1 MKQTTNTA
9 ATTLEQ
15 VNAMPAATWGW
26 LKMNQTKLELSDELA
41 AAPTEAVEVEGLDEQ
56 FTGVTDAFDAAMDA
70 MTERFPERRAS
81 APGDAADRARI
92 TPETELDVPATSV
105 YQAGAIKL
113 EEELSPAEAF
123 ETGMG
128 EAAYAYLAEHATK
141 RIVIDVPTYKH
152 ATVTVRVSGVDAAA
166 AIAAID
172 VVARPQSTLD
182 LLIAL
187 DSPVTGEGVVGSA
200 LRVCAHEYATVNV
213 ACTQTLDDSWI
224 ALDDTGLFL
233 DEGARVNVQHTVL
246 GAGASATGLAGDLLG
261 DTAKVTID
269 TDYLGAREQVR
280 DFNYELR
287 HRGRKTECEIDANG
301 VLTGTSKKVYRG
313 TIDLVHGCK
322 GATGTERETV
332 LLANKGVDNKTVP
345 VILCDEDDVAGNH
358 GATIGSVS
366 PEQIDYL
373 MDRGLSRREAEQ
385 LFVRAIFEDAI
396 IHAPEAASHAA
407 AIARAEEVLGADVA
421 HDFDDGVDA
430 RKSDAP
436 ASEED

>member
-1 MKQTTNTA
+1 MKQETNAA

-15 VNAMPAATWGW
+15 VNAMPAAPWGW

-41 AAPTEAVEVEGLDEQ
+41 AAPAEAVEVEGLGEQ
-56 FTGVTDAFDAAMDA
+56 FSGAADAFDTAMNA
-70 MTERFPERRAS
+70 MAERFPERRAS

-141 RIVIDVPTYKH
+141 RIVIDVPAYKH
-152 ATVTVRVSGVDAAA
+152 ATVAVRVSGVDAAA

-172 VVARPQSTLD
+172 VVARPQATLD
-182 LLIAL
+182 LQIAL
-187 DSPVTGEGVVGSA
+187 DSPDAGEGVVGSV

-213 ACTQTLDDSWI
+213 TCTQTLDDSWI

-233 DEGARVNVQHTVL
+233 DEGARVNVQHTV
-246 GAGASATGLAGDLLG
+246 LAGDLLG

-358 GATIGSVS
+358 GATIGHVR
-366 PEQIDYL
+366 D
-373 MDRGLSRREAEQ
+373 EQ
-385 LFVRAIFEDAI
+385 LFYLACRGLDQSAAEDLFIRAKLEDA
-396 IHAPEAASHAA
+396 ALSATDERTRAAV
-407 AIARAEEVLGADVA
+407 IRLGNNLIDNFEEELA
-421 HDFDDGVDA
+421 
-430 RKSDAP
+430 
-436 ASEED
+436 

>member
-26 LKMNQTKLELSDELA
+26 LKMNQTKLELSNELA
-41 AAPTEAVEVEGLDEQ
+41 TTPTEAVEVEGLDEQ
-56 FTGVTDAFDAAMDA
+56 FTGVADAFEAAMDA
-70 MTERFPERRAS
+70 MAERFPERRAS

-141 RIVIDVPTYKH
+141 RIVIDVPAYKH
-152 ATVTVRVSGVDAAA
+152 VTVTVRVSGVDAAA

-172 VVARPQSTLD
+172 VVARPQATLD
-182 LLIAL
+182 LRIAL
-187 DSPVTGEGVVGSA
+187 DSPVAGQGVVGSV

-213 ACTQTLDDSWI
+213 TCTQTLDDSWI

-233 DEGARVNVQHTVL
+233 DEGAHVNVQHTVL

-322 GATGTERETV
+322 GATEQFTHFCVSFRKRI
-332 LLANKGVDNKTVP
+332 NKFLV
-345 VILCDEDDVAGNH
+345 
-358 GATIGSVS
+358 
-366 PEQIDYL
+366 Q
-373 MDRGLSRREAEQ
+373 
-385 LFVRAIFEDAI
+385 
-396 IHAPEAASHAA
+396 
-407 AIARAEEVLGADVA
+407 
-421 HDFDDGVDA
+421 
-430 RKSDAP
+430 
-436 ASEED
+436 